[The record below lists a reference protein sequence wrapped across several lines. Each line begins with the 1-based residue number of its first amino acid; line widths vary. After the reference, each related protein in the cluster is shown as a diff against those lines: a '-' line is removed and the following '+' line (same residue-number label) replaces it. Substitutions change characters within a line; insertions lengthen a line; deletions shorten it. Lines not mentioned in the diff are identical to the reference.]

1 MDPNDDLILSSMAM
15 MPPNWDNPRR
25 RRMHNHV
32 FTRQNLW
39 LSDMTPSDVVFIDPA
54 VAEEVDEMFDPPQL
68 DVVAGQGSI
77 NTKEFES
84 VVNKFNMVRSPS
96 LLFVKLATA
105 FFILVLLVN
114 LRKLFQQIRH
124 NR

>member
-39 LSDMTPSDVVFIDPA
+39 LSDTVPSDVVFIDPA
-54 VAEEVDEMFDPPQL
+54 VAEEVDEMFDPPQVDL
-68 DVVAGQGSI
+68 VAGQGSI
-77 NTKEFES
+77 NAKEAEFQG
-84 VVNKFNMVRSPS
+84 VVN
-96 LLFVKLATA
+96 
-105 FFILVLLVN
+105 
-114 LRKLFQQIRH
+114 
-124 NR
+124 